1 MVGMKPVNN
10 VFRFK
15 NITWSFTMVSIELR
29 ILFKLNKVKET
40 FVCNLITQN
49 CLHKEGSHESIQ
61 FMRSEKLLLTVLTGF
76 VHIISVN
83 FQMKFL

>member
-15 NITWSFTMVSIELR
+15 NITWSFTMVSVELR

-40 FVCNLITQN
+40 FVCNLTTQN
-49 CLHKEGSHESIQ
+49 CLYKEGSHESIQ
-61 FMRSEKLLLTVLTGF
+61 FMQSEKLLLTVITEF